1 MSTELVTPLRERAAR
16 RTLRPLAIG
25 AIGPLTMVAGLV
37 WAVLQPYRVTF
48 LHPRGEGFWDLVVEP
63 PLLVLA
69 VGILF
74 ALLIAPG
81 ILEDLERTSSRERSE
96 GDAAAG

>member
-1 MSTELVTPLRERAAR
+1 
-16 RTLRPLAIG
+16 
-25 AIGPLTMVAGLV
+25 
-37 WAVLQPYRVTF
+37 
-48 LHPRGEGFWDLVVEP
+48 
-63 PLLVLA
+63 VLA